1 MSISHIRLSDW
12 QAISIN
18 GQDRTTYLNSQV
30 TCDVSKL
37 GEQEATFG
45 CHCDAKGKTWSL
57 FYLMPIEQD
66 FLLFQKTSS
75 IAESAQALQ
84 KFGVFSKVEIQA
96 PSNNWKI
103 SALQG
108 ENLTQWL
115 SEQGIDNIEL
125 NQVKPLLNG
134 YLCLMNQNLALFVRA
149 SDTEL
154 PAELAQLQQQDSAY
168 FGAQISQQV
177 WPFIEAEH
185 QSEYIPQMLNAHA
198 IGAISFKKG
207 CYMGQETVARMRYL
221 GKNKKASF
229 GFSSKDPIELGSTL
243 EIQVGSGWRRA
254 GEVIHSCQSEQQT
267 FGIAVLAADT
277 DITTSI
283 RVKDDSSKTVQLSA
297 LPYSLEYEE
306 SK

>member
-1 MSISHIRLSDW
+1 MSISHIRLSNW
-12 QAISIN
+12 QAISIK
-18 GQDRTTYLNSQV
+18 GQDQTTYLNSQV

-37 GEQEATFG
+37 NEAATFG

-57 FYLMPIEQD
+57 FYLMPVEQS

-75 IAESAQALQ
+75 IAASAQALQ

-96 PSNNWKI
+96 PTSEWKI

-108 ENLTQWL
+108 KNLTQWL
-115 SEQGIDNIEL
+115 NEHGLNNTQL
-125 NQVKPLLNG
+125 NQVSPLLNG
-134 YLCLMNQNLALFVRA
+134 YLCLMSENLALFVRA
-149 SDTEL
+149 SDTDL
-154 PAELAQLQQQDSAY
+154 PAELAQLDQQEPAY
-168 FGAQISQQV
+168 FDAQVSQQV

-229 GFSSKDPIELGSTL
+229 GFSSDEPIELGTTL
-243 EIQVGSGWRRA
+243 EIQAGSGWRRA
-254 GEVIHSCQSEQQT
+254 GEVIHSCQLDQKT

-283 RVKDDSSKTVQLSA
+283 RVKDDSRKTVQLSA

>member
-1 MSISHIRLSDW
+1 MSISHIRLSNW
-12 QAISIN
+12 QAISIK
-18 GQDRTTYLNSQV
+18 GQDQTTYLNSQV
-30 TCDVSKL
+30 TCDVAKL
-37 GEQEATFG
+37 GEQDATFG

-57 FYLMPIEQD
+57 FYLMPVEQN

-75 IAESAQALQ
+75 IAASAQALQ

-96 PSNNWKI
+96 PTSEWKI

-108 ENLTQWL
+108 ESLIQWL
-115 SEQGIDNIEL
+115 NKQGLAETPL
-125 NQVKPLLNG
+125 NQVTPIFNG
-134 YLCLMNQNLALFVRA
+134 YLCLMSQDLGLFVRA
-149 SDTEL
+149 SDAEL
-154 PAELAQLQQQDSAY
+154 PAELAQLDQQDTAY
-168 FGAQISQQV
+168 FDAKVSQHV
-177 WPFIEAEH
+177 WPFIEVEH

-229 GFSSKDPIELGSTL
+229 GFSSEDPIELGSTL
-243 EIQVGSGWRRA
+243 EIQAGSGWRRA
-254 GEVIHSCQSEQQT
+254 GEVIHSCQLDQKT

-277 DITTSI
+277 NITTSI